1 MLAAS
6 MLRSWKWVRRGLL
19 GLVVVPIAQFL
30 GIRYMVRRSVLRAL
44 HGCAWLAPGLRL
56 VCAWFASGLRLV
68 CVWCLR

>member
-30 GIRYMVRRSVLRAL
+30 GIRYMVRHSVCVRCTA
-44 HGCAWLAPGLRL
+44 
-56 VCAWFASGLRLV
+56 ASGSRLV